1 VYQKLTTLGTTPTLN
16 WASKEKGPTNAI
28 PYLSFLYASLCLPS
42 VKRWEKRFR
51 LWSMELILYSGD
63 QEEET
68 VGLSGRAILTVADV
82 LLIEISAE
90 RFNAS

>member
-1 VYQKLTTLGTTPTLN
+1 MLLFVFHQLKDGR
-16 WASKEKGPTNAI
+16 SG
-28 PYLSFLYASLCLPS
+28 
-42 VKRWEKRFR
+42 FR
-51 LWSMELILYSGD
+51 LWSMELILYPED

-90 RFNAS
+90 SFNAL